1 MTIKLHPKAEEDL
14 SDALNYYYAIDE
26 KLEAKFLKYLELTFD
41 KILQFTNLYP
51 YENEVAQK
59 ITVEKFPYIV
69 LYEQYEDIV
78 MILAIFHTKR
88 DSNELISRV

>member
-1 MTIKLHPKAEEDL
+1 MTIKLHPKAEEDI
-14 SDALNYYYAIDE
+14 SDALNYYYEID
-26 KLEAKFLKYLELTFD
+26 KRLEAKFLKYLELTFD
-41 KILQFTNLYP
+41 KILQFANLYP

-88 DSNELISRV
+88 DSKKLISRV

>member
-1 MTIKLHPKAEEDL
+1 MTVKLHPKAEEDL
-14 SDALNYYYAIDE
+14 SDALNYYYEIDE
-26 KLEAKFLKYLELTFD
+26 KLEAKFLKYIELTFD

-59 ITVEKFPYIV
+59 IIVEKFPYIV

>member
-14 SDALNYYYAIDE
+14 SDALNYYYDIDQ
-26 KLEAKFLKYLELTFD
+26 KLEAKFLKYLELTFN

-59 ITVEKFPYIV
+59 IIVEKFPYIV